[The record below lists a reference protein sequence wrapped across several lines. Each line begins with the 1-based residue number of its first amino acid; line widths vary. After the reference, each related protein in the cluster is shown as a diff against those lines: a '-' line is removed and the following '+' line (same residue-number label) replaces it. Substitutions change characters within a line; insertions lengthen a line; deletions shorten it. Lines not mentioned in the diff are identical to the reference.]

1 MQTIGGQWQS
11 VFHKMR
17 FLLLIKYQNTKVFS
31 IFAASFLIVFTIANM
46 KEKLLKALSERCK
59 DMGLTRKALD
69 ELVEI
74 GSEGLATDASD
85 EDINKSAIALARYAK
100 LTQAEITRKTRSDKR
115 KQSQSKDA
123 SSDNEG
129 DDEGDNNNVSND
141 IQAMIDARFKKYDE
155 RVLALESENA
165 ALKKEKAQAE
175 RQSEIADKAKKL
187 GIPDYLV
194 RRMSF
199 ADDAD
204 IDEELEAVRQ
214 DMVNNNLVPKSAAH
228 ESGKVEEAMKADAK
242 AWANTL
248 PSMS

>member
-1 MQTIGGQWQS
+1 
-11 VFHKMR
+11 
-17 FLLLIKYQNTKVFS
+17 
-31 IFAASFLIVFTIANM
+31 M
-46 KEKLLKALSERCK
+46 KTKLLKALSERCK
-59 DMGLTRKALD
+59 DMGLTSKALD

-85 EDINKSAIALARYAK
+85 EDIEKSAIALARYAK
-100 LTQAEITRKTRSDKR
+100 LTQAEITRKTSGKR
-115 KQSQSKDA
+115 NKQSSSNNAQSG
-123 SSDNEG
+123 NEG
-129 DDEGDNNNVSND
+129 DEGDNNSTAAND

-204 IDEELEAVRQ
+204 IDKELEAVRQ